1 MLAYRGKIYFQRAAM
16 ADKLDIG
23 DTFPTLTLQMVGGG
37 TMAIPDALNSK
48 YRVFLFY
55 RGHW

>member
-1 MLAYRGKIYFQRAAM
+1 M
-16 ADKLDIG
+16 ADKLNTG
-23 DTFPTLTLQMVGGG
+23 DAFPNLTLQMVRGG